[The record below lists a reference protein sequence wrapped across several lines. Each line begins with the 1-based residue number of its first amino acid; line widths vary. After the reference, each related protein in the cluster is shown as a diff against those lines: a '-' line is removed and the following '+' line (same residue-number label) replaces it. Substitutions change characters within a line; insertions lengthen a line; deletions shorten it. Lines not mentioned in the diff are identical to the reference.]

1 MYSIIYLSLSVI
13 AIILVFYLIYSIR
26 LKEKRRKD
34 MELIRLNFK
43 FNMNINI
50 LFAVSFL
57 ILGVSAIYLLCGAIS
72 KSHILFGDKY
82 IDSFF
87 QIFDDAHIN
96 SLREYFVNNNMVG
109 HILVTVQYFMD
120 IPKLIFYTIFGI
132 SFSIF
137 YFYIGFK
144 QNIIYEDGIFINST
158 FYKWDGILGFDWG
171 ELNEKENKTY
181 YDLTVNLPKLYDL
194 NTDKTLRINAED
206 RDKIDKVLAANII
219 KSGE

>member
-13 AIILVFYLIYSIR
+13 VTVFVFYLIYSIR

-34 MELIRLNFK
+34 IELIRLNFK
-43 FNMNINI
+43 VNINMNI

-57 ILGVSAIYLLCGAIS
+57 ILGILVIYLLYGSIS
-72 KSHILFGDKY
+72 KSYIPFKGKY

-87 QIFDDAHIN
+87 QIFDDAYIN
-96 SLREYFVNNNMVG
+96 SLREYFLNNNMVVQL
-109 HILVTVQYFMD
+109 LVTVQYLMD
-120 IPKLIFYTIFGI
+120 IPQHVFLAVFMI

-137 YFYIGFK
+137 YFYVGFK

-158 FYKWDGILGFDWG
+158 LYKWDGILGFDWG
-171 ELNEKENKTY
+171 ELREKENKAY

-194 NTDKTLRINAED
+194 NVDKKLRINAED
-206 RDKIDKVLAANII
+206 RDKIDEILVVNII
-219 KSGE
+219 KSGM